1 MQEELQELFEH
12 DIYAQTYGNTFTD
25 KIEQL
30 AQVITQGNT
39 KSNEFNV
46 FALEAGLGK
55 SKYTNHIISQNLYDF
70 GNNRKYLVVKKFKE
84 DVEEMEKVLA
94 HFNPPKGFDY
104 KPNVLGITADNWG
117 TWRLNADKLKHIS
130 VLIIT
135 HKRYIDLC
143 LDDEL
148 RQAFSEDRDVLIIDE
163 KVSFP
168 IYTFS
173 KTYYDNVRSILPF
186 NLQGDFDKVCDRLLK
201 ELQTQGVD
209 KKNLNKCV
217 RVELNIHP
225 ATLNNFL
232 EVMKVNI
239 ENLRNLKDRNSVQ
252 HFLEGLKLWY
262 STKCVYNGGNIST
275 FNRSHMLWGLQNNII
290 LDASSNVDGIYQIS
304 NHYKVI
310 GEERIIDHKNST
322 FFHINFNSSK
332 SNLSHNQEKYYKEVA
347 EKIVEYNES
356 GENHQTLIICH
367 KDNYKKIEEQ
377 LLKKGITDIAI
388 PYNTDTSEN
397 NSDKLITQRFA
408 INWFGNLI
416 GKNVYADFTQ
426 CWIIGT
432 PNIPYEQYLIH
443 YMMYAREEHLG
454 NKSLDIERGRF
465 KNSDFNK
472 VQNGYLASEIYQ
484 SIKRIQRNERPEGEF
499 FIVNSD
505 KAIVTKI
512 LKQIKGT
519 NNQQEIELQFVQ
531 EQKKNKKRDKVD
543 ELVEYLMRLPVGE
556 YQKKQVVEEL
566 GITNLNR
573 LITDTRVKDLIETG
587 NIIIHYRK
595 IERLKKE

>member
-1 MQEELQELFEH
+1 MLEELQELFEH
-12 DIYAQTYGNTFTD
+12 DIYAKTYGNAFTD

-30 AQVITQGNT
+30 ARVITQEYT
-39 KSNEFNV
+39 KPNEFNV

-55 SKYTNHIISQNLYDF
+55 SKYTNHIISKNLYDF
-70 GNNRKYLVVKKFKE
+70 GKTRKYLVVKKFKE
-84 DVEEMEKVLA
+84 GVEEMEKALS
-94 HFNPPKGFDY
+94 HFNPPKGYDD
-104 KPNVLGITADNWG
+104 KPNILGITADNWG
-117 TWRLNADKLKHIS
+117 AWRLNTEKLKHVS

-135 HKRYIDLC
+135 HKRYIDLA
-143 LDDEL
+143 LNDEL
-148 RQAFSEDRDVLIIDE
+148 RQAFSDDRDVLIIDE

-168 IYTFS
+168 IYSFS
-173 KTYYDNVRSILPF
+173 KSYYDNVRSILPF
-186 NLQGDFDKVCDRLLK
+186 NLQADFDKVCNRILK
-201 ELQTQGVD
+201 ELQIQGVD

-225 ATLNNFL
+225 VTLNHFL
-232 EVMKVNI
+232 EVMEVNI
-239 ENLRNLKDRNSVQ
+239 ENFLNLKERNSVQ
-252 HFLEGLKLWY
+252 HFLEGLELWY

-275 FNRSHMLWGLQNNII
+275 FNRKHMLWGLQNNII

-304 NHYKVI
+304 NSYKVI
-310 GEERIIDHKNST
+310 GEERIIDHRNST
-322 FFHINFNSSK
+322 FFHINFNTSK
-332 SNLSHNQEKYYKEVA
+332 SNLNHNQERYFKEVA
-347 EKIVEYNES
+347 EKIVEHNER
-356 GENHQTLIICH
+356 GENNQTLIICH

-377 LLKKGITDIAI
+377 MLRLRIADIAI
-388 PYNTDTSEN
+388 PNNTDTIEN
-397 NSDKLITQRFA
+397 NVDNVITERFA

-416 GKNVYADFTQ
+416 GKNAYADFTQ

-465 KNSDFNK
+465 KNNDFNK

-484 SIKRIQRNERPEGEF
+484 SIKRIQRNERPEGDF

-505 KAIVTKI
+505 KAIVKKI

-519 NNQQEIELQFVQ
+519 DNQQEKEFQFVQ

-543 ELVEYLMRLPVGE
+543 ELVDYLMRLPEGE
-556 YQKKQVVEEL
+556 YQKKDIIEEL
-566 GITNLNR
+566 SLTNLNR
-573 LITDTRVKDLIETG
+573 LLTDTRVKDLVETG
-587 NIIIHYRK
+587 HININYRK
-595 IERLKKE
+595 IVKLKN